1 MPVPR
6 RLSPEERYL
15 QKKRAELAT
24 LEAQLAERELEVH
37 TLRGG
42 LISFE
47 AQYDAMV
54 SAKYEALDELR
65 IRIMELSPP
74 PVELG
79 PSSENPAKTESKSNP
94 PNRSSRRRDKGK
106 GSPKPPPAP
115 APPMPPDFNPAE
127 SLKKLYREVA
137 KTMHPDLADDDQNR
151 AHRHQYMIRANEAY
165 EAGNEAKLLEVFE
178 DWQHSAETVRG
189 HDAAAELVRVIR
201 KIDRCERRL
210 VEIAAEIEQ
219 LQTSGMFGMKIMAD
233 EAAEFQRDLLAEMT
247 QRLDEDIA
255 AARELVAR
263 LEASNP
269 APSAPPPAPV
279 FDPPL
284 S

>member
-1 MPVPR
+1 
-6 RLSPEERYL
+6 
-15 QKKRAELAT
+15 
-24 LEAQLAERELEVH
+24 
-37 TLRGG
+37 
-42 LISFE
+42 
-47 AQYDAMV
+47 
-54 SAKYEALDELR
+54 
-65 IRIMELSPP
+65 
-74 PVELG
+74 
-79 PSSENPAKTESKSNP
+79 
-94 PNRSSRRRDKGK
+94 
-106 GSPKPPPAP
+106 
-115 APPMPPDFNPAE
+115 MPPDFNPAE